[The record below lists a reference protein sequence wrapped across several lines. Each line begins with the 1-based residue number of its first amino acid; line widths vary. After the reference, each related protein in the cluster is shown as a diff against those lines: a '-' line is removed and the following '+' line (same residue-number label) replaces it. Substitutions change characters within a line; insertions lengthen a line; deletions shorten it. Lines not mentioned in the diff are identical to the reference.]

1 MKKVNEK
8 VRKHI
13 EREKAWNQHIK
24 EHPDQFP
31 RSFLLPLPPESFLP
45 TGCKT
50 ERNQEEEEEAE
61 NKFREEIKNHKKK
74 VEEKARIN
82 EIMFYPSLLFKSC
95 VKTNAYGVD
104 NLKPALLF

>member
-1 MKKVNEK
+1 MFT
-8 VRKHI
+8 
-13 EREKAWNQHIK
+13 A
-24 EHPDQFP
+24 
-31 RSFLLPLPPESFLP
+31 LP

-50 ERNQEEEEEAE
+50 EMNQKEEEEAE

-74 VEEKARIN
+74 VDEKARIN
-82 EIMFYPSLLFKSC
+82 EIIFYPSLLFKSC